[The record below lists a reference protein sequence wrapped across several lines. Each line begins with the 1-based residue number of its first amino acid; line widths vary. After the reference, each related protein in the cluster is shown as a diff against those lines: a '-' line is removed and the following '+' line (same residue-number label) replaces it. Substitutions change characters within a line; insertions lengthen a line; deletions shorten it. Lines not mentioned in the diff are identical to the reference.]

1 MVSHGQRHRGNTAWV
16 ISLPVSAAH
25 FCPSAVPQCLCW
37 ATTSIFALC
46 ILHEEHNHRRDNVKK
61 KVQKGQ
67 ERKVKLLLVSW
78 IVSLISFLTHH
89 TSVHVANKTPGR
101 KKSTLHHLP
110 LLPKSYLSSTAV
122 ITLQQLPNT
131 FFSFMKL
138 MSPQIN
144 AECIICFLNLQGI
157 WFFYFDVQTY
167 VRMHSTSSPFDELEF
182 PIMFNLFQDIFQW
195 SG

>member
-1 MVSHGQRHRGNTAWV
+1 MVRGTEATLHGLSASQFQLL
-16 ISLPVSAAH
+16 ISVLLLS
-25 FCPSAVPQCLCW
+25 PSAYAEPPLP
-37 ATTSIFALC
+37 F
-46 ILHEEHNHRRDNVKK
+46 LHEEHNHRRDNVKK

-157 WFFYFDVQTY
+157 
-167 VRMHSTSSPFDELEF
+167 
-182 PIMFNLFQDIFQW
+182 
-195 SG
+195 